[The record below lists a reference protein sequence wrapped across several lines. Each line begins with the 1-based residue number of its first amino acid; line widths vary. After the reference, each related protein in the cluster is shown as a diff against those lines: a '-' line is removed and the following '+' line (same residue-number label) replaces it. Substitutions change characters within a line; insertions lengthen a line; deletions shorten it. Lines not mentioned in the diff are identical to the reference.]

1 MQDDESYSLTNRPI
15 ARGLRWRHPFDE
27 TERLHRNAG
36 GDVMRRL
43 IRRHPFDETSRVVA
57 LKC

>member
-1 MQDDESYSLTNRPI
+1 MKCRSCRP
-15 ARGLRWRHPFDE
+15 RDLGRWRHPFDE